1 MAKKKQRLTTTKPK
15 PPAPSHRDGQSD
27 ASAAPWPPVAYA
39 GTLARFGIAALLI
52 ATLLAPADSTA
63 VEQGSAT
70 YLSLLT
76 LPLAIAAFFYWPA
89 GPTQGRRTELLLLA
103 LVVWVG
109 LATWSVVGRG
119 NVRFAINEFWVWLG
133 CLATYAAA
141 RRAIVTTAQKQCLAI
156 VLLASLTTLAVHT
169 IHQKYVSIPASI
181 EQYRQDPDGQ
191 LRLAGLDAPA
201 GSALRYQYE
210 GRLFA
215 AESMATFSL
224 STSAAVI
231 LFMGL
236 TIAGGMI
243 LWRQKLQLTQWQTVA
258 AAVATAIFAWGI
270 LTTGS
275 LIVLI
280 LSIAAAIAMLACR
293 FVGGALS
300 NVAFRSAK
308 GSESER
314 TFAER
319 KGTLVPRLAGAVAVA
334 CALGGTCLGA
344 AITHSPALL
353 AKFPLSVQFRFQYWA
368 SSLRMLAD
376 QLWFGAGP
384 GNFQSTYP
392 RFKAASM
399 SEMIADPHNFL
410 LESAT
415 AAGLPVGILCLAIL
429 WSLAAAWSRS
439 NAEEHSA
446 EPTND
451 QEGSSRRSD
460 SATSGR
466 CDWAICGGALLSV
479 VSVWFLGP
487 WFGVAPDIEPYLI
500 SIPLAATFV
509 YFMAGWFGTDVNW
522 ESIVWPGCFA
532 VLAALLFSGGWTTPG
547 IAIPLWAL
555 VGAIS
560 SRQLPA
566 EANARTPRQ
575 LSLLAGLGLLALFS
589 STTLTPV
596 MQTLALT
603 QTAGD
608 RIASGDAPTAIQL
621 LRQATEADRWDAA
634 PAMQLESVLTGALMQ
649 QSTAAA
655 RQEWQQ
661 AKDEV
666 LRRDPG
672 NPRAWQR
679 LAESQ
684 LRIYHRWGDRQD
696 LQAALESSEIA
707 LQLDPTSIQ
716 ITAQV
721 AVFAAAVGDK
731 DRSEAAW
738 QRAEQLTAVNQNTES
753 EWNLLQ
759 VLPADRP
766 LDGRKPL
773 ESISVQQAWANRNQ
787 GPTVEND

>member
-15 PPAPSHRDGQSD
+15 PPEPSHRDGRSD

-52 ATLLAPADSTA
+52 ATLMAPADSTA

-109 LATWSVVGRG
+109 LATWSVAGRG
-119 NVRFAINEFWVWLG
+119 NLRFAINEFWVWLG
-133 CLATYAAA
+133 CLATYAAT
-141 RRAIVTTAQKQCLAI
+141 RRAIVTTAQKQCLTI

-169 IHQKYVSIPASI
+169 IHQKYISIPASI

-236 TIAGGMI
+236 TIAGGMV

-258 AAVATAIFAWGI
+258 AALATALLAWGI

-275 LIVLI
+275 RIVLI
-280 LSIAAAIAMLACR
+280 LSIAAAITMLACR

-308 GSESER
+308 GSSAER

-319 KGTLVPRLAGAVAVA
+319 KATLVPRLAGAVAVA

-368 SSLRMLAD
+368 SSLRMLGD
-376 QLWFGAGP
+376 HLWFGAGP

-415 AAGLPVGILCLAIL
+415 AAGLPVGIHCLAIL

-439 NAEEHSA
+439 NAEKHSA
-446 EPTND
+446 KPTND
-451 QEGSSRRSD
+451 QEGSSQRSG
-460 SATSGR
+460 SATNGT

-509 YFMAGWFGTDVNW
+509 YFMAGWFGTDVDW
-522 ESIVWPGCFA
+522 EAIAWPGCFA

-555 VGAIS
+555 IGAIS

-589 STTLTPV
+589 TTTLTPV

-603 QTAGD
+603 QSAGD
-608 RIASGDAPTAIQL
+608 RIATGDAPTAIQL
-621 LRQATEADRWDAA
+621 LRQATEADRWDAG
-634 PAMQLESVLTGALMQ
+634 PAMQLESVLTRVLMQ
-649 QSTAAA
+649 QSTATA

-666 LRRDPG
+666 LRRDPA
-672 NPRAWQR
+672 NPRAWQQ

-696 LQAALESSEIA
+696 LLAALESSEIA
-707 LQLDPTSIQ
+707 LRLDPTSIQ

-721 AVFAAAVGDK
+721 AVFAAASGEN
-731 DRSEAAW
+731 RRAEEAW
-738 QRAEQLTAVNQNTES
+738 QQAARLAEVNKNIES
-753 EWNLLQ
+753 DWNLLQ

-766 LDGRKPL
+766 LDGRNPL

>member
-1 MAKKKQRLTTTKPK
+1 MTTTKPK
-15 PPAPSHRDGQSD
+15 PPEPSHRHGPSD

-39 GTLARFGIAALLI
+39 GTLARFGIAALLV

-109 LATWSVVGRG
+109 LATWSVAGRG
-119 NVRFAINEFWVWLG
+119 NLRFAVNEFWVWLG
-133 CLATYAAA
+133 CLAAYASA
-141 RRAIVTTAQKQCLAI
+141 RRAIVTTAQKQCLTI
-156 VLLASLTTLAVHT
+156 VLLASLTTLAIHA

-181 EQYRQDPDGQ
+181 EQYRQDPEGQ

-236 TIAGGMI
+236 TIAGGMV
-243 LWRQKLQLTQWQTVA
+243 LWRRKLQLTQLQTGA
-258 AAVATAIFAWGI
+258 AAVATAMLAWGI

-275 LIVLI
+275 RIVLI
-280 LSIAAAIAMLACR
+280 LSIAGAIAMLVCR
-293 FVGGALS
+293 FVGGVWLKAPL
-300 NVAFRSAK
+300 RSAED
-308 GSESER
+308 SEAEP
-314 TFAER
+314 TFAKR
-319 KGTLVPRLAGAVAVA
+319 KATLVPMLAVA

-368 SSLRMLAD
+368 SSFRMLAD
-376 QLWFGAGP
+376 HRWFGAGP

-415 AAGLPVGILCLAIL
+415 AAGLPVGILCMAIL
-429 WSLAAAWSRS
+429 WSLAAGWSRS
-439 NAEEHSA
+439 NQGEHSS
-446 EPTND
+446 EPAMD
-451 QEGSSRRSD
+451 GEGLSRRSQ
-460 SATSGR
+460 AAAGGR

-479 VSVWFLGP
+479 ATVWFLGP

-522 ESIVWPGCFA
+522 EAIAWPGCFA

-547 IAIPLWAL
+547 IAIPLWVL
-555 VGAIS
+555 IGAIS

-575 LSLLAGLGLLALFS
+575 LSLLAGLGLLALFCV
-589 STTLTPV
+589 TTLTPV
-596 MQTLALT
+596 TQTLALT
-603 QTAGD
+603 QNARD
-608 RIASGDAPTAIQL
+608 RIATGDASSAIEM

-634 PAMQLESVLTGALMQ
+634 PAMQLESVLTSALMQ
-649 QSTAAA
+649 QQPTAAV
-655 RQEWQQ
+655 RQQWQQ
-661 AKDEV
+661 AKEEV
-666 LRRDPG
+666 LRRDPS
-672 NPRAWQR
+672 NPRAWQQ

-696 LQAALESSEIA
+696 LQAALESNENA
-707 LQLDPTSIQ
+707 LRLDPTSIQ
-716 ITAQV
+716 IAAQV
-721 AVFAAAVGDK
+721 AVLAAASGDSP
-731 DRSEAAW
+731 RAEAAW
-738 QRAEQLTAVNQNTES
+738 QQAEQLAKVNQNLES
-753 EWNLLQ
+753 DWNLLTI
-759 VLPADRP
+759 LPATGST
-766 LDGRKPL
+766 DGQAFIERL
-773 ESISVQQAWANRNQ
+773 TVQQAWANRKA
-787 GPTVEND
+787 GSPVEND